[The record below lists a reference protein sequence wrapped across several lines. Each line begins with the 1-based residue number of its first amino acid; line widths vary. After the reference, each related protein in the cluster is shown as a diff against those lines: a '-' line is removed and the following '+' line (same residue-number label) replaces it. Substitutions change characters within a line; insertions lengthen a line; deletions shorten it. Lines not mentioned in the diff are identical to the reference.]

1 MSSVKKTEKSR
12 KAKATIARAGL
23 KSQQASKA
31 KKPAASKARA
41 ARPASVRSA
50 AKPAARTAKSSAV
63 KSSAAKKPAAKP
75 AAAHSKSSTAK
86 LRATQARLKKQ
97 AASAKAARP
106 VARAASAKSAAAKPA
121 ATKQKTAA
129 SQAVAAKLKRSTT
142 EARGKSRSGRPEPVE
157 TKVSKVAAAI
167 HAVRQPAAPQ
177 TELPTV
183 KKVDSERR
191 AQVAA
196 VLALRSLQKPAP
208 AAQPVAHHDE
218 ASKASVTQ
226 KAPKKAAEAAPVPPR
241 AAAPVVA
248 PKAPTPPAP
257 EAKPD
262 VVVDAKP
269 AAPIAEKA
277 KPVKATPVKH
287 SFKPLEFVVYPAHGV
302 GQILAIEE
310 QEVAGFKLELFVI
323 SFSKDKMILKVP
335 TPKSI
340 AVGMRKLASAEVV
353 KRALDTL
360 TGRARIKRTMWSRRA
375 QEYEAKINSGDLI
388 AIAEVVRDLYRSEA
402 QPEQS
407 YSERQLYEAAL
418 DRVAREIASVQKL
431 TETESLKLIDTQL
444 QKSPRRG
451 KAEEGD
457 AEADLDAEASPE
469 GESGIEEEAA

>member
-63 KSSAAKKPAAKP
+63 KSSAAKKTAAKP
-75 AAAHSKSSTAK
+75 AAHSKSSTAK

-106 VARAASAKSAAAKPA
+106 AARAASAKSAAAKPA
-121 ATKQKTAA
+121 AAKQKTAA

-248 PKAPTPPAP
+248 PKAPTPPAL
-257 EAKPD
+257 ETKPD

-277 KPVKATPVKH
+277 KPVKAAPVKH

-323 SFSKDKMILKVP
+323 SFSKDKMIL
-335 TPKSI
+335 
-340 AVGMRKLASAEVV
+340 V

-457 AEADLDAEASPE
+457 SEADLDAEASPE